1 MATVAL
7 TFGVL
12 EIDGSPGALALVLAA
27 RTGACCLLL
36 LVGGVVADR
45 FPRRVVLQTAHA
57 AAALSQSVVAVLLLT
72 HTASIATLVVLEAV
86 NGAVTAFTMP
96 AMLGIVPE
104 PVPRPLLQQANA
116 LLSFTRS
123 GMQILGP
130 TVAALLVVGVG
141 AGWAL
146 AFDALTYVLAI
157 G

>member
-36 LVGGVVADR
+36 L
-45 FPRRVVLQTAHA
+45 
-57 AAALSQSVVAVLLLT
+57 LT

-104 PVPRPLLQQANA
+104 LVPRPLLQQANA

-130 TVAALLVVGVG
+130 TIAALLVVGVG